1 MLKRNKQLQVVIVR
15 LVLSV
20 NPMLS
25 VRHTCQNMELVKIP
39 LSDHLCINPF
49 MYDGISHRIQLEKFI
64 SVLRDMWVIF
74 SILFKF

>member
-20 NPMLS
+20 NLTLS

-39 LSDHLCINPF
+39 LYDHLCINPF
-49 MYDGISHRIQLEKFI
+49 MHDGISHRIQLGKSI
-64 SVLRDMWVIF
+64 SVLRDVG
-74 SILFKF
+74 